1 MTEQQR
7 WVTIPVPSDPE
18 ENGGY
23 TVGTSWQVS
32 EGLKNAGRT
41 YTVTGWG
48 RSVRAN
54 EHERECH
61 GDPVTCLYGE
71 ECDNL
76 VDDEG
81 PVGRFTDQDAGD
93 ETLKWYP
100 GQSMGCLE
108 PVEVDNGH

>member
-41 YTVTGWG
+41 RMSRRPRDLPLRRG
-48 RSVRAN
+48 VRQP
-54 EHERECH
+54 R
-61 GDPVTCLYGE
+61 
-71 ECDNL
+71 
-76 VDDEG
+76 
-81 PVGRFTDQDAGD
+81 
-93 ETLKWYP
+93 
-100 GQSMGCLE
+100 
-108 PVEVDNGH
+108 